1 MSKNTDLYN
10 IILLRSIDVI
20 TSFVCIVNIDVLL
33 TLGRIIFRS
42 IDVIILLFLI
52 LIDNGLLIPFRMMLI
67 RQRC

>member
-1 MSKNTDLYN
+1 M
-10 IILLRSIDVI
+10 LLLLL
-20 TSFVCIVNIDVLL
+20 FVLLTLMFLL